1 MKNRK
6 GRVFTTLSWASI
18 QMHMLIIQLS
28 SNKPSLEMKNWRD
41 QQTSS
46 RGNQEERRT
55 HNQNKNSVS
64 NFHFGGGCR
73 QGIGSPVPQ
82 RGSCCNLLLSPHTLT
97 HTHTQTCVL
106 PPVPLSDHLMVANL
120 VEKKNLRKQI
130 LPKRKKKYKRKSSTF
145 ARLVDW
151 PSLPYEQMSTT
162 VTQGRKRSSSWEQRQ
177 WEEQSRQE
185 SDWHLLLLLEQS
197 P

>member
-82 RGSCCNLLLSPHTLT
+82 WGSCCTLLLSPHT
-97 HTHTQTCVL
+97 HTHTDLCTSTSPTQWS
-106 PPVPLSDHLMVANL
+106 SDGSQFSWKKTPKKTNL
-120 VEKKNLRKQI
+120 AKEE
-130 LPKRKKKYKRKSSTF
+130 KKYKRKSSTF

>member
-82 RGSCCNLLLSPHTLT
+82 RGSCRTLLLSPHT
-97 HTHTQTCVL
+97 HTHTDLCTSTSPTQWS
-106 PPVPLSDHLMVANL
+106 SDGSQFSWKKKPKKTNL
-120 VEKKNLRKQI
+120 AKKEKKNTKEKAVL
-130 LPKRKKKYKRKSSTF
+130 LP
-145 ARLVDW
+145 
-151 PSLPYEQMSTT
+151 
-162 VTQGRKRSSSWEQRQ
+162 G
-177 WEEQSRQE
+177 
-185 SDWHLLLLLEQS
+185 
-197 P
+197 

>member
-82 RGSCCNLLLSPHTLT
+82 WGSCRTLLLSPHT
-97 HTHTQTCVL
+97 HTHTDLCTSTSPTQWS
-106 PPVPLSDHLMVANL
+106 SDGSQFSW
-120 VEKKNLRKQI
+120 KKNLRKQI